1 MTNPTN
7 ESAVK
12 SIPGANAERINLQ
25 EHLRDAPQTPV
36 TLATLRWLEVASD
49 VDHHTKRLEKL
60 RADKSDRTMVN
71 FVGQRLASLRG
82 ESTAA
87 AMRLA
92 DIPAKN
98 ARDIYCK
105 LLAATQAAPND
116 SETAN
121 TLFALAVS
129 ARNDLDTFLGY
140 VEARQAKQNRSAG

>member
-1 MTNPTN
+1 MTTPTR
-7 ESAVK
+7 ESTLA
-12 SIPGANAERINLQ
+12 SITQANTERTNLQ
-25 EHLRDAPQTPV
+25 ARLRDAPQTPV
-36 TLATLRWLEVASD
+36 TLATLRWIEVASD

-71 FVGQRLASLRG
+71 FVGQRLASLRS

-105 LLAATQAAPND
+105 LLAATQTTQND
-116 SETAN
+116 GSAQN
-121 TLFALAVS
+121 ALFKLTES
-129 ARNDLDTFLGY
+129 SRKDLDTFLGY
-140 VEARQAKQNRSAG
+140 VEARKTKQNRSAG

>member
-1 MTNPTN
+1 M
-7 ESAVK
+7 
-12 SIPGANAERINLQ
+12 
-25 EHLRDAPQTPV
+25 
-36 TLATLRWLEVASD
+36 TLAALRWIEVAND

-71 FVGQRLASLRG
+71 FVGQRLASLRI

-105 LLAATQAAPND
+105 LLAATQTAHID
-116 SETAN
+116 SDSQNA
-121 TLFALAVS
+121 LFKLTES
-129 ARNDLDTFLGY
+129 SRKDLHAFLGY
-140 VEARQAKQNRSAG
+140 VEARKTKQTRSAG

>member
-12 SIPGANAERINLQ
+12 SIPGANAERIDLQ
-25 EHLRDAPQTPV
+25 ERLRDAPQTPV
-36 TLATLRWLEVASD
+36 TLAALRWLEVASD

-71 FVGQRLASLRG
+71 FVGQRLASLRS

-105 LLAATQAAPND
+105 LLAATQTAQND
-116 SETAN
+116 GDAQN
-121 TLFALAVS
+121 TLFKLAES
-129 ARNDLDTFLGY
+129 SRKDLDTFLGY

>member
-7 ESAVK
+7 ESILK
-12 SIPGANAERINLQ
+12 SIAKANAERINLQ
-25 EHLRDAPQTPV
+25 ARLRDAPQTPV
-36 TLATLRWLEVASD
+36 TLTALRWIEVAGD

-71 FVGQRLASLRG
+71 FVGQRLASLRS

-105 LLAATQAAPND
+105 LVAATQTAQSD
-116 SETAN
+116 SDARTA
-121 TLFALAVS
+121 LFKLAES
-129 ARNDLDTFLGY
+129 SRKDLDTFLGY
-140 VEARQAKQNRSAG
+140 VEARKTKQNRSAG

>member
-1 MTNPTN
+1 MTNPTR
-7 ESAVK
+7 ESTLA
-12 SIPGANAERINLQ
+12 SIAQATSERTNLQ
-25 EHLRDAPQTPV
+25 ARLRDAPQTPV
-36 TLATLRWLEVASD
+36 TRAALRWIEIASD

-60 RADKSDRTMVN
+60 RADNSDRTMVN

-87 AMRLA
+87 ALRLA

-140 VEARQAKQNRSAG
+140 VEARKTTQNRSAG